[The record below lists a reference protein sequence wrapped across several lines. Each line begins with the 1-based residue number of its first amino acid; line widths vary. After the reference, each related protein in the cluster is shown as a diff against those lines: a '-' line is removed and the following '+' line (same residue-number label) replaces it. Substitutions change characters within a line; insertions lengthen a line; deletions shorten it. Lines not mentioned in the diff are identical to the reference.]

1 MHSDERQILNLL
13 HQYCELQ
20 DAADF
25 RAVSELFRHSGYR
38 VKGGQS
44 LFGFD
49 EVYALK
55 TKHDKIHAD
64 GTLRTKHVTTNTIL
78 ELDPDGR
85 TAQTRSYFT
94 VYQGTPALPLQ
105 CVIAGRYHDRF
116 EKVDGAWRFSDRLIL
131 GDLQGNL
138 SQHLRDNPLDQGPPD
153 RKASDGKR
161 LDARS
166 GS

>member
-1 MHSDERQILNLL
+1 MPSDERAILNLL
-13 HQYCELQ
+13 HLYCELQ

-38 VKGGQS
+38 VQGGQS

-55 TKHDKIHAD
+55 TKHDKIHED

-78 ELDPDGR
+78 EIDPDGLGAR
-85 TAQTRSYFT
+85 TRSYFT
-94 VYQGTPALPLQ
+94 VYQGTSALPLQ
-105 CVIAGRYHDRF
+105 CVIAGRYHDAF
-116 EKVDGAWRFSDRLIL
+116 EKVDGAWRFCDRLIL

-138 SQHLRDNPLDQGPPD
+138 SHHLRDNPLAAP
-153 RKASDGKR
+153 AAN
-161 LDARS
+161 ARA
-166 GS
+166 

>member
-1 MHSDERQILNLL
+1 MLSDERQILNLL
-13 HQYCELQ
+13 HLYCELQ

-55 TKHDKIHAD
+55 TKHDKIHED

-78 ELDPDGR
+78 EIDPDGR
-85 TAQTRSYFT
+85 TAETRSYFT
-94 VYQGTPALPLQ
+94 VYQGTSALPLQ

-116 EKVDGAWRFSDRLIL
+116 EKVDGAWRFRDRLIL

-138 SQHLRDNPLDQGPPD
+138 SQHLRDNPLDP
-153 RKASDGKR
+153 R
-161 LDARS
+161 LLDPRS